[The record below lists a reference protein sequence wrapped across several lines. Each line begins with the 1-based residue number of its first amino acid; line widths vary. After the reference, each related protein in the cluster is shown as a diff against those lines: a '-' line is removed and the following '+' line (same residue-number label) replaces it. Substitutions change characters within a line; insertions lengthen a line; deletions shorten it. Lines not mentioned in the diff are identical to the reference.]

1 MTTRSPLTSG
11 VINASIV
18 LSSICFALLVC
29 EGAVRVLK
37 LAPEITAIDIEK
49 PYAAFTWSSNPI
61 LKYEP
66 KPNSSGINSAGL
78 RDRDFPR
85 HKPPGVK
92 RIVVLGDSIGFGF
105 CNDSSALPIEQTFA
119 KRLEML
125 LNESE
130 HQKVEVINFSVSGYD
145 TLQEAEMLRTKA
157 IHYNPDLVIISV
169 CLNDTWE
176 ASAELA
182 DFRSKRSPEISSG
195 ATTIEDTSASTV
207 RKYMFRHSDLF
218 RWASLILKSHN
229 PENSAQRTGWEGLAR
244 GFSLIRETANNTSV
258 MAVVFPLFDGFSPY
272 RHLGDH
278 ERIKAV
284 GESLRFSTL
293 DLLPTFQSRIT
304 NTSETLQA
312 PCNREHPNAAGHDL
326 AARELLRFIQDK
338 RLL

>member
-130 HQKVEVINFSVSGYD
+130 HQKVEVINFS
-145 TLQEAEMLRTKA
+145 
-157 IHYNPDLVIISV
+157 
-169 CLNDTWE
+169 DTWE